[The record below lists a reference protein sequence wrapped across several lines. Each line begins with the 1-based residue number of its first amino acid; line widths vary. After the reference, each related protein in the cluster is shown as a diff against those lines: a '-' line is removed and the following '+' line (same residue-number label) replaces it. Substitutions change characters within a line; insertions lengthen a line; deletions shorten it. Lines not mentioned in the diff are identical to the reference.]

1 MQMNSEIEN
10 SMRSSKN
17 EEKKKTG
24 NVSLSRD
31 TIRNSNAYSQQ
42 SSQSWLNYEI
52 QNKAKKLY
60 IKSFKSSPIDIE
72 FSYVTKILTDDG
84 EQANK
89 QFSFKEKVK
98 NYGLNLVNLDR
109 VSIRIN
115 SLALVNIFGTS
126 EEIIF
131 QL

>member
-1 MQMNSEIEN
+1 
-10 SMRSSKN
+10 
-17 EEKKKTG
+17 
-24 NVSLSRD
+24 
-31 TIRNSNAYSQQ
+31 
-42 SSQSWLNYEI
+42 
-52 QNKAKKLY
+52 
-60 IKSFKSSPIDIE
+60 
-72 FSYVTKILTDDG
+72 VTKIQTDND

-89 QFSFKEKVK
+89 KFSFKDKVK

-131 QL
+131 